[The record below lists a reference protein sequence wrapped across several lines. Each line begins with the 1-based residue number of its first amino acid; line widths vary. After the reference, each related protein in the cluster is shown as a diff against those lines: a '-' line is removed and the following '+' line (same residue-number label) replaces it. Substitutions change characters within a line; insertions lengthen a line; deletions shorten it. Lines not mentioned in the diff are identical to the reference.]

1 MATSASFWLRYCG
14 LLVIQQIKTSKMKQ
28 LINCIRNFYKAES
41 AGNFSLFIL
50 NEMMVLSCLGI
61 IVENEARSVYFSHRK

>member
-1 MATSASFWLRYCG
+1 M
-14 LLVIQQIKTSKMKQ
+14 
-28 LINCIRNFYKAES
+28 RNFYKAES

-61 IVENEARSVYFSHRK
+61 IVENEARSVYFSKRK